1 MLIHLTNTK
10 GDVVVIDTTTQDFN
24 VFLGAADPE
33 NVDPVDPVVNPE
45 EPPITPSPR
54 TTTELEIY
62 GLIESNF
69 FKRSK
74 TIGMITNALNHGE
87 EGHSKTDIS
96 DAVNFFLL
104 NYPDDLAVRKNRG
117 ATIYFD
123 PVELDLVKTEKAR
136 KVFLTPTDE

>member
-33 NVDPVDPVVNPE
+33 NVDPVDPLNPE
-45 EPPITPSPR
+45 EDEDNPSPR

-62 GLIESNF
+62 ALMEGGF